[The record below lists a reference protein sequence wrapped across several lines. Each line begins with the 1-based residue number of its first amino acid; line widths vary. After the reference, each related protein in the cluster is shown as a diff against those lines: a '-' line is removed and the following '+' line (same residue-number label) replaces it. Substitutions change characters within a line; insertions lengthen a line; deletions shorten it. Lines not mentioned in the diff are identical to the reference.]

1 MHAAVLMMLQQE
13 QTSLQKR
20 GCFTE
25 NKIGDN
31 TISCRERV
39 TSSKPRSTIY
49 RVRRSLHAG
58 VGGGEHEQDS
68 TSCKCGGLGG
78 GRCKP
83 GIKFFRFPLQTNK
96 FEVH

>member
-1 MHAAVLMMLQQE
+1 MKAQRKKEAAEAKGSHKTTTKQSMHAAVLMMLQQE

-39 TSSKPRSTIY
+39 TSSKPRSTIH
-49 RVRRSLHAG
+49 RVRRGLHAG
-58 VGGGEHEQDS
+58 GWWG
-68 TSCKCGGLGG
+68 
-78 GRCKP
+78 
-83 GIKFFRFPLQTNK
+83 
-96 FEVH
+96 